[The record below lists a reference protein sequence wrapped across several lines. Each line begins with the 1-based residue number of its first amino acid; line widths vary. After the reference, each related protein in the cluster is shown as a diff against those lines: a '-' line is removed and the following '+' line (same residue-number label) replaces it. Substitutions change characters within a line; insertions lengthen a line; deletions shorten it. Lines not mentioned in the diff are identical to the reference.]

1 LSDPVTP
8 RRYTPC
14 HERRSYRRISI
25 FMGGLIRMATYA
37 QLGAKLLRDAATF
50 FRNVGAQN
58 EALKEQL
65 NDNASVYNQVAD
77 LLEKN
82 PLGVIA
88 MSSDK
93 DQDKANKIW

>member
-1 LSDPVTP
+1 
-8 RRYTPC
+8 
-14 HERRSYRRISI
+14 
-25 FMGGLIRMATYA
+25 MATYA

-77 LLEKN
+77 MLEKN
-82 PLGVIA
+82 PLGVIG
-88 MSSDK
+88 MDRDK
-93 DQDKANKIW
+93 DQDKPKKTWWRAKE